1 MEDYSYNSLANQ
13 LLENGIISSNEGNY
27 ELNLSNGENFF
38 EKVEEDNFPKTDI
51 EEKQKTPQAPQTS
64 YKRLNEYDSALIKNV
79 SNPIEENFGDKL
91 NIVKRFLEFKKTM
104 LTKGKIGFIEY
115 LEYKFF
121 PKIYRAKLVKEAM
134 NKLHSLN
141 INANELLD
149 KTIPYGENESRYDNL
164 VKYLNYAN
172 ELNTK
177 LQKKF

>member
-1 MEDYSYNSLANQ
+1 MEDYNYNSLANQ

-38 EKVEEDNFPKTDI
+38 EKVEE
-51 EEKQKTPQAPQTS
+51 KQETPQAPQTS
-64 YKRLNEYDSALIKNV
+64 HKRLNEYDSALIKNA
-79 SNPIEENFGDKL
+79 SKPIDENFSDKL

-104 LTKGKIGFIEY
+104 LAKGKIGFIEY